1 MDFFIQNGI
10 EWIVWIQSL
19 GAWLEAPMKFF
30 SFLGSEEFFLL
41 AMPIFYWSINTD
53 LGIRMGLVLLVN
65 TSVNHV
71 FKVAM
76 GGPRPYWVSQRVTP
90 MAAEI
95 SFGVPSAHAQTAA
108 GVWGICAAW
117 LRKPWAWI
125 VATVV
130 VLLIG
135 FSRMYLGMHF
145 LHDVLLGWLLGG
157 LSVWAFTAYW
167 DRAADWLKTQGFARQ
182 VGLAFLVSMILI
194 GVSALTVAAQ
204 SGFVIPGEWL
214 VNSARAGG
222 EKIDP
227 VSLSGAITPA
237 ATLFGL
243 AIGLAWM
250 ALQGGFQATGSVTQ
264 RSLRYI
270 LGVIGILVL
279 WFGLGQVF
287 PRGEFL
293 LSYVLRYVRYVLV
306 GFWVSGG
313 APWLFKKVNLVADP
327 KS

>member
-19 GAWLEAPMKFF
+19 GAWLEAPMKVF

-41 AMPIFYWSINTD
+41 VLPALYWSINSE
-53 LGIRMGLVLLVN
+53 LGLRVGLILLTSTSLNDVL
-65 TSVNHV
+65 
-71 FKVAM
+71 KVAM
-76 GGPRPYWVSQRVTP
+76 GGPRPYWVSERILPLADET
-90 MAAEI
+90 
-95 SFGVPSAHAQTAA
+95 SFGVPSGHSQISAS
-108 GVWGICAAW
+108 VWGIAAAW
-117 LRKPWAWI
+117 VRKPWAWVVAVLVI
-125 VATVV
+125 V
-130 VLLIG
+130 LIG
-135 FSRMYLGMHF
+135 FSRMYLGVHF
-145 LHDVLLGWLLGG
+145 PHDVLIGWLLGG
-157 LSVWAFTAYW
+157 LLVWAFTTSW
-167 DRAADWLKTQGFARQ
+167 DRVAGWLKTQSFARQ

-194 GVSALTVAAQ
+194 GVSALTVSAR
-204 SGFVIPGEWL
+204 SGFVISDEWL

-227 VSLSGAITPA
+227 VSLSGAITPS

-243 AIGLAWM
+243 AVGLAWM

-270 LGVIGILVL
+270 LGVIGILIL

-313 APWLFKKVNLVADP
+313 APWLFKKVNLVAAP
-327 KS
+327 KR